1 MSNLYTLT
9 LGKRVLFV
17 VKVNNKTEGVFTMSK
32 EKEKA
37 VVTAPQSEEEKKAE
51 IKAMVDG
58 LVAKAKVALDEY
70 MKLDQ
75 EQIDKITKAMA
86 LAGLSAQMELAKMAV
101 EETGRGIF
109 EDKVTKN
116 IFSTEYIWHSIKY
129 EKTVGVIEDNED
141 ESYLEIGEPLG
152 IVAGVTPVTN
162 PTSTTMFKS
171 IICAKTRNPIIFGF
185 HPNAQKCSVRAAEIV
200 RDAAIK
206 AGAPE
211 NCIQWIDHPSIDAT
225 GFLMNHPDVATI
237 LATGGPGM
245 VKAAYSA
252 GKPALGVGPGNTP
265 CYIEKSAKLEQAV
278 NDLVLSKSFDNGMIC
293 ASEQA
298 AIVDAEVYD
307 KFKAL
312 MIHNGCYFAK
322 PDEVK
327 KIQDVVINVE
337 KMAVQPWVVGQYPW
351 QIAEKA
357 GITIPKSTKVLCVEL
372 GGTNAEEYP
381 LALEKL
387 SPVLAV
393 VKADDREHA
402 LAMCEEMLKHGAGHT
417 AVIHSSDNDLIEQ
430 YGEDMRASR
439 VVVNSPASFGAI
451 GDVYNSIAPSLTL
464 GCGSYGKNSVSEN
477 VTTKNLINRK
487 KVAKR
492 RLNMQWFK
500 VPEKIYFEPGSVQYL
515 AKMPDIHRV
524 MIVADPGMVQFHFV
538 EKVLYQLNKNATKPV
553 IEVFS
558 EVEPDPDLTTLK
570 KGVEVMNR
578 FQPDTII
585 ALGGGSAI
593 DASKGMW
600 LFYEYPDSDFVGM
613 AQKFLD
619 IRKRVYK
626 FPKMGK
632 KAKLVAIP
640 TTSGTGSEVTSFA
653 VISDKSKN
661 MKYPLADYELTPD
674 IAIIDPQFVMTLPR
688 TSVAFTGLDVLTHA
702 IEAYVS
708 TLANDYTD
716 AMALHA
722 IKLVFKYLPDSYAK
736 ADPLAREKMHNAS
749 CIAGMAFTNAF
760 LGVNHSL
767 AHKLGGEF
775 HIPHGL
781 ANAYLL
787 PHVIEYNGED
797 TPTKFA
803 AWPKYDHY
811 IAPDRF
817 KEIAVM
823 LGLVSA
829 TATNQEGVKALAN
842 AVRDLMGKVNI
853 PLSIQEAN
861 KVWPNT
867 AIDATVYENALEDL
881 AYKAF
886 NDQCTTANPRLPRI
900 DELKKLYRLAYYG
913 KVED

>member
-1 MSNLYTLT
+1 
-9 LGKRVLFV
+9 
-17 VKVNNKTEGVFTMSK
+17 MSK
-32 EKEKA
+32 NENANKSTE
-37 VVTAPQSEEEKKAE
+37 QSATDPKVMIDE
-51 IKAMVDG
+51 
-58 LVAKAKVALDEY
+58 LVRKAKIALDKY
-70 MKLDQ
+70 MLLNQ
-75 EQIDKITKAMA
+75 EQINKITEAMA

-129 EKTVGVIEDNED
+129 EKTVGIIEDNEN
-141 ESYLEIGEPLG
+141 EGYVEIGEPVG

-162 PTSTTMFKS
+162 PTSTTLFKS

-185 HPNAQKCSVRAAEIV
+185 HPNAQKCSVRAAQIV
-200 RDAAIK
+200 RDAAIE

-211 NCIQWIDHPSIDAT
+211 DCIQWIEVPSIDAT
-225 GFLMNHPDVATI
+225 GALMNHPDVATI

-265 CYIEKSAKLEQAV
+265 CYIEKSAKVKQAV
-278 NDLVLSKSFDNGMIC
+278 NDLILSKSFDNGMIC

-298 AIVDAEVYD
+298 AIIDADIYDEVVSFMKY
-307 KFKAL
+307 
-312 MIHNGCYFAK
+312 HGCYFAK
-322 PDEVK
+322 PNEIQ
-327 KIQDVVINVE
+327 KIQDVVINIE

-357 GITIPKSTKVLCVEL
+357 GITIPKETKVLCVEI
-372 GGTNAEEYP
+372 GGTDASKYP

-393 VKADDREHA
+393 VKSDNKEHA
-402 LAMCEEMLKHGAGHT
+402 FEMCKEMLKHGAGHT
-417 AVIHSSDNDLIEQ
+417 AVVHSSNEQIIEE
-430 YGEDMRASR
+430 YGETMNASR
-439 VVVNSPASFGAI
+439 IVVNSPASFGAI
-451 GDVYNSIAPSLTL
+451 GDVYNSMAPSLTL

-477 VTTKNLINRK
+477 VSAKNLINRK

-500 VPEKIYFEPGSVQYL
+500 VPDKIYFEPGSVQYL
-515 AKMPDIHRV
+515 AKMPDIKRV

-538 EKVLYQLNKNATKPV
+538 EKVIYQIEKNAGNPI

-578 FQPDTII
+578 FQPDTIV

-593 DASKGMW
+593 DAAKGMW
-600 LFYEYPDSDFVGM
+600 LFYENPDADFIGM

-653 VISDKSKN
+653 VISDKANN

-674 IAIIDPQFVMTLPR
+674 IAIIDPQFVMTLPKS
-688 TSVAFTGLDVLTHA
+688 SVAFTGLDVLTHA

-722 IKLVFKYLPDSYAK
+722 IKLVFKYLPSSYK
-736 ADPLAREKMHNAS
+736 DGDEVSREKMHNAS

-760 LGVNHSL
+760 LGINHSL

-787 PHVIEYNGED
+787 PHVIEYNGEA
-797 TPTKFA
+797 TPTKLA

-811 IAPDRF
+811 IAPERYAD
-817 KEIAVM
+817 IAKN
-823 LGLVSA
+823 LGFVSA
-829 TATNQEGVKALAN
+829 NASDAEGVKALAD
-842 AVRDLMGKVNI
+842 AVRKLMGEVGI
-853 PLSIQEAN
+853 PLSIKEAGE
-861 KVWPNT
+861 KDKRSY
-867 AIDATVYENALEDL
+867 IDAKTYEDALDDL

-886 NDQCTTANPRLPRI
+886 GDQCTTANPRLPKVE
-900 DELKKLYRLAYYG
+900 ELKKLYLLAYYG
-913 KVED
+913 K